1 MGDAAAAAGPP
12 PHAPAGAGADAD
24 GGAVR
29 DFLRDN
35 LLDEYADALIG
46 EGFDTIE
53 RLRRVT
59 EEDLD
64 TIRVSHC
71 PTLGQTLHGL
81 LWPRTI
87 DFLASVSLP
96 SAPPCNW
103 MR

>member
-1 MGDAAAAAGPP
+1 
-12 PHAPAGAGADAD
+12 
-24 GGAVR
+24 
-29 DFLRDN
+29 
-35 LLDEYADALIG
+35 
-46 EGFDTIE
+46 
-53 RLRRVT
+53 VT